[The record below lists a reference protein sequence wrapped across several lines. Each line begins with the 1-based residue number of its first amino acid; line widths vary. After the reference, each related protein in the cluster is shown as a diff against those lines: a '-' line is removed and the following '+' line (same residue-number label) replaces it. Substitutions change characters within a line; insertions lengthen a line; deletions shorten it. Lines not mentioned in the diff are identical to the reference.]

1 MCTRQETDDAKV
13 KDVLTES
20 FQLPIIPSVL
30 TTVTGLQAV
39 AAEKISAE
47 LMFCFFFLLARGV
60 HFQAIATNCL

>member
-47 LMFCFFFLLARGV
+47 LMSCFFYWQEESIFK
-60 HFQAIATNCL
+60 Q